1 MSWYVS
7 VWATQIHST
16 SLHFRKFLS
25 SPFFSTTLHCPI
37 RHSIVYRKHVL
48 LRYLTILYYN
58 TIQFITILNCNK
70 LYFILL
76 YFTSH
81 MCSTSLQHRTT
92 CGMDRTRYKVHLHPV
107 KLNAKEVRWNELKA
121 RQWGEDRDRDTNRQ
135 REWWIVAGECSVKM
149 PYSRLPGWVHPP
161 HRLNTSL
168 LWENNNWRKSSKTQM
183 MMTWEVWEVER

>member
-1 MSWYVS
+1 MC

-16 SLHFRKFLS
+16 SLRLKIFLS
-25 SPFFSTTLHCPI
+25 SPFFSTTLHCTI

-48 LRYLTILYYN
+48 HRYRTILYYN

-107 KLNAKEVRWNELKA
+107 KLNPKEVRWNELKA
-121 RQWGEDRDRDTNRQ
+121 RQWGQGQGQRHKQTERVMDCCGGMFSKDTVFPLTRLSPPAPQ
-135 REWWIVAGECSVKM
+135 AQHVFALREQQLK
-149 PYSRLPGWVHPP
+149 
-161 HRLNTSL
+161 
-168 LWENNNWRKSSKTQM
+168 KSSKTQM